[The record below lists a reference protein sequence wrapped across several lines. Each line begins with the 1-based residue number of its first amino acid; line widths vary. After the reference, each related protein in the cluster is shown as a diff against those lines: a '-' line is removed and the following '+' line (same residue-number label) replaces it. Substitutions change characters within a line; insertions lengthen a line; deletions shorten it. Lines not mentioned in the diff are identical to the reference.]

1 MNAEPES
8 LQSVFDG
15 AFAGIGQ
22 VREAFTPQLTPREVG
37 TITNVSTGIA
47 RVSGLPGVGFEELLE
62 FPGGVF
68 GIAFNVDEDDI
79 GVVLLGDFA
88 HLHAGDEVERT
99 GRVMDVAVGDGLL
112 GRVIDPL
119 GRPLDAGGPVGASE
133 RLPIERPAAAIMDR
147 APVTV
152 PLETGLTVI
161 DALIPIGRGQ
171 RELILGDRQ
180 TGKTAI
186 ALDTILNQ
194 RGKNVLCVYCAI
206 GQRASAVAKVVANLR
221 KKDAMDYTVVVV
233 AEGND
238 APGLAY
244 IAPYAATSIAE
255 HFMEA
260 GRDVLIVY
268 DDLTHHARAY
278 RELSLLLRR
287 PPGREAFPGDIFYIH
302 SRMLERATHLSKE
315 RGGGSLTALP
325 IIETE
330 AQNISAYIPT
340 NLISIT
346 DGQIYLSPSL
356 FELGVLPAVDVG
368 KSVSRVGGKAQRA
381 AYRAVAGDLKLAYA
395 QFEELETFARF
406 GARLD
411 DDTRKIIEHGRRI
424 RACLK
429 QSELTPVAVPAQIAI
444 LLALTAKLFDPVP
457 LDRMKDAEHAVHEA
471 AAKLPA
477 EVCARFET
485 ADKLSDEDR
494 EAIIETARQTLMPF
508 QPKPGSKPEAGVE
521 RRPQAKGEAK
531 PEVKAG
537 PKPSGG
543 TTSADV
549 VKAGPATA
557 AHINAKP
564 EQETATKS
572 QPKAE
577 AQTREK

>member
-1 MNAEPES
+1 
-8 LQSVFDG
+8 
-15 AFAGIGQ
+15 
-22 VREAFTPQLTPREVG
+22 
-37 TITNVSTGIA
+37 
-47 RVSGLPGVGFEELLE
+47 
-62 FPGGVF
+62 
-68 GIAFNVDEDDI
+68 
-79 GVVLLGDFA
+79 
-88 HLHAGDEVERT
+88 
-99 GRVMDVAVGDGLL
+99 
-112 GRVIDPL
+112 
-119 GRPLDAGGPVGASE
+119 
-133 RLPIERPAAAIMDR
+133 
-147 APVTV
+147 
-152 PLETGLTVI
+152 
-161 DALIPIGRGQ
+161 
-171 RELILGDRQ
+171 
-180 TGKTAI
+180 
-186 ALDTILNQ
+186 
-194 RGKNVLCVYCAI
+194 
-206 GQRASAVAKVVANLR
+206 
-221 KKDAMDYTVVVV
+221 MDYTVVVV
-233 AEGND
+233 TEGND
-238 APGLAY
+238 PPGLAY

-302 SRMLERATHLSKE
+302 SRLLERATHLREE

-411 DDTRKIIEHGRRI
+411 EDTRKIIEHGRRI

-429 QSELTPVAVPAQIAI
+429 QPEFAPVSVPAQIAV
-444 LLALTAKLFDPVP
+444 LLALTAELFDRVP
-457 LDRMKDAEHAVHEA
+457 LDQMTDAEHAVQEA
-471 AAKLPA
+471 AANIPA

-494 EAIIETARQTLMPF
+494 EAIVEIARKALARF
-508 QPKPGSKPEAGVE
+508 QPKPESEAEPKPNRVQAGDVKAQAQGGRARRSHERHHGEPAPKDRQCRRSPIRRPHDEGPGRLEHRTIREIGARVGRLLSHRGAGVG
-521 RRPQAKGEAK
+521 RVLSGKR
-531 PEVKAG
+531 AG
-537 PKPSGG
+537 S
-543 TTSADV
+543 
-549 VKAGPATA
+549 
-557 AHINAKP
+557 
-564 EQETATKS
+564 
-572 QPKAE
+572 
-577 AQTREK
+577 R